1 MNKHDL
7 VTHNAEELKN
17 IETIFE
23 ELVQFIEMS
32 NDAQILHKISDVTSF
47 LHKSFS
53 DLDIITK
60 NQTLQKDEIYID

>member
-7 VTHNAEELKN
+7 ITHNAEELRN

-32 NDAQILHKISDVTSF
+32 NDAQILHKIADVTSF

-53 DLDIITK
+53 DLDVISK
-60 NQTLQKDEIYID
+60 NQNVQREEIYID